1 MGLLLVGALL
11 LSAALPAGDALDV
24 LGVRLGTAALIVL
37 RMGQSLWPWFWR
49 GGLPYLLTLAI
60 GILGLCG
67 LGFWWLEPQARTF
80 GDGPGRLS
88 AACRRRTSPPARRE

>member
-1 MGLLLVGALL
+1 M
-11 LSAALPAGDALDV
+11 

-67 LGFWWLEPQARTF
+67 LGFWWLEP
-80 GDGPGRLS
+80 
-88 AACRRRTSPPARRE
+88 